1 MAASAACAA
10 AGCSAGATIRERG
23 AAIKEVVKQAKEKGS
38 ERCMPRETAIAES
51 NAQFA
56 LDESSEGNFLQSEK
70 HIELARV
77 NADEALSF
85 AKANPSKCMLPQVV
99 VKPKPPVVVKK
110 PVDLCAID
118 TDKDGI
124 ADCEDKCPNDPG
136 TVEFNGCPP
145 PDRDHDGV
153 PDPVDKCPDVFGLKM
168 YEGCPDTDGDGIPDN
183 LDKCPAVP
191 GTAEFQGCPDTDGDR
206 IADQDDKC
214 PFEAGEPNLT
224 DPSRHGCKP
233 YTLVVVKKGV
243 IEIKE
248 QVHFETG
255 KAIIKDDS
263 FELLRQVAQV
273 MKDNPQFKI
282 EVQGHTDSVGGKNT
296 NKKLS
301 DARARSVR
309 DHLTTREGIAA
320 ERLTAV
326 GFGMDRPIASNA
338 TAMGK
343 AQNRRV
349 EFHIISGQDP
359 AGDKAIEAPVPAEV
373 KPKPAPKK
381 KASPKP
387 KPKPKPA
394 EGT

>member
-1 MAASAACAA
+1 MAVSAACAA
-10 AGCSAGATIRERG
+10 MGCSAGATIKERG
-23 AAIKEVVKQAKEKGS
+23 TAIKQVVKQAKEMGS

-77 NADEALSF
+77 NADAALNF
-85 AKANPSKCMLPQVV
+85 AKANPSKCQLP
-99 VKPKPPVVVKK
+99 KVVVKK
-110 PVDLCAID
+110 PPVVKKVDLCAID
-118 TDKDGI
+118 TDRDKI
-124 ADCEDKCPNDPG
+124 PDCEDKCPNDPG
-136 TVEFNGCPP
+136 AIGFNGCPP
-145 PDRDHDGV
+145 PDRDRDGV
-153 PDPVDKCPDVFGLKM
+153 PDHLDKCPDVPGLAM

-214 PFEAGEPNLT
+214 PFEAGEPNLA

-233 YTLVVVKKGV
+233 YTLVVVKKGI

-255 KAIIKDDS
+255 KAVIKDDS

-273 MKDNPQFKI
+273 MKDNPQFRI
-282 EVQGHTDSVGGKNT
+282 EVQGHTDSVGGKKT
-296 NKKLS
+296 NQKLS
-301 DARARSVR
+301 EARARSVR
-309 DHLTTREGIAA
+309 DHLINRDGIAA

-326 GFGMDRPIASNA
+326 GYGMDKPIASNA

-349 EFHIISGQDP
+349 EFHIISGQDA
-359 AGDKAIEAPVPAEV
+359 AGDRKIEAPVPVKV

-381 KASPKP
+381 KAVPKP
-387 KPKPKPA
+387 KPKPTPA
-394 EGT
+394 EGA